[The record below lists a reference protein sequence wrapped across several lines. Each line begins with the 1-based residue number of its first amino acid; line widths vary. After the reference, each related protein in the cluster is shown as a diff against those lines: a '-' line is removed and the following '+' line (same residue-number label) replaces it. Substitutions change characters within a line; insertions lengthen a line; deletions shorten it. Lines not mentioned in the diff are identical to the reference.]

1 VIAGVRCQPS
11 RSKKATRDDLIYVG
25 NAGWRTNDAVAPSFL
40 VKVRVGQS
48 QRDAVEQHEHPK
60 LKEAADRAGAEAGAG
75 AAGCKLSES
84 AGGEAGKAGRE
95 AGGADDAMDCFE
107 GDEAGGEADGKAA
120 ADLSG
125 ADRCGAGTASGCEAD
140 GEARGAGGGELG
152 EAGRE
157 VGGANDGTGGDE
169 TGGEANRM
177 VADLRREADGSEDCG
192 AHCGEDTE
200 LGHVRRELFAELGE
214 VGASAAAAAS
224 TAAAA
229 AASAA
234 SLQLQPRHRRGPS
247 ALGRASSASIQSR
260 LSEVAVVVGPCT
272 PNFRR
277 LRRGRSRPRRPLL
290 RTYQKR
296 GKKVKNIDFQYLQIA
311 TIYLQILP
319 ISRISRYFCQTT
331 FNIFAILINILQY
344 IDQYIGQYF
353 RDIGKY

>member
-1 VIAGVRCQPS
+1 LSTKGTKS
-11 RSKKATRDDLIYVG
+11 RDYKSDDPHASSRRG
-25 NAGWRTNDAVAPSFL
+25 PPGWP
-40 VKVRVGQS
+40 KVVT
-48 QRDAVEQHEHPK
+48 
-60 LKEAADRAGAEAGAG
+60 
-75 AAGCKLSES
+75 CKLSES

-95 AGGADDAMDCFE
+95 AGGADDAMMDFE

-125 ADRCGAGTASGCEAD
+125 ADRCGAGTTSGCEAD
-140 GEARGAGGGELG
+140 GEARSAGGGELG

-169 TGGEANRM
+169 TGGEAKRM

-234 SLQLQPRHRRGPS
+234 SAAAPTETPPRPK
-247 ALGRASSASIQSR
+247 RARKSIQR
-260 LSEVAVVVGPCT
+260 FDPV
-272 PNFRR
+272 
-277 LRRGRSRPRRPLL
+277 
-290 RTYQKR
+290 
-296 GKKVKNIDFQYLQIA
+296 
-311 TIYLQILP
+311 
-319 ISRISRYFCQTT
+319 
-331 FNIFAILINILQY
+331 
-344 IDQYIGQYF
+344 
-353 RDIGKY
+353 